1 MGYNFEAARAAGVS
15 DTDIVEHLKQKGEY
29 TYKFDD
35 ARKAGVSDTDIVEH
49 LKTKTPSA
57 VPTSET
63 IAPVEKQPVSENQAP
78 TVSMDIF
85 QGIQPTEGN
94 ATADVTMNMGL
105 DNSNALN
112 PEYVTKTQADIQNTQ
127 RIEKAQYVATDSSFP
142 QPVKLAS
149 GETVMVKPGGLE
161 DTFLSVTPVGKLSI
175 LSVSSLMKTQPFK
188 QAVVKGK
195 AIDFL
200 KKEFSLTDEFVDKAI
215 ADYSRYIDTTGMS
228 KQDIA
233 VKAVANR
240 ISKEEGEAL
249 KTVSTAINKDVAP
262 TIRKETEAR
271 QAEILKY
278 LETGNIEDAY
288 RAIKLQKGEAVEN
301 FEEFREVVKTKFG
314 QEFEVNSPVIDTLHA
329 ELKDEASKGIALGPD
344 ALNVLNT
351 IEKGG
356 ATKYTL
362 DDLISLRQ
370 NLGSIAKGSSD
381 KRIMQINTIK
391 AEVDKVIDANMP
403 DSLKNLYSN
412 VKAEYRLSK
421 ALAGKNQDAFN
432 SEFGKILSSMHQGK
446 NSYVKVLKS
455 LSRGSASKE
464 DLSIMLQGV
473 GIENMTKFEKGLIRE
488 LARNKKAVV
497 DFAKISE
504 SLRGIEFVTSEGKQL
519 RKLIEDQGNIFRSDM
534 WANKGPS
541 MGTAFKSGDT
551 GAIASSVQV
560 RIEYAIRNG
569 LWSMLGKRFSLSDDA
584 RYFRN
589 MKAVSD
595 ILAKPGLAK
604 DINLKADVADTIR
617 SSIRKAIQDDFDKV
631 GRIATQTDVDDY
643 IKQNMSNAGYTLLK
657 HDPKARITGDVNL
670 TPLYATEKGTVGV
683 KATDV
688 ALHDS
693 QLKLLRESL
702 DRDVAD
708 TIMPEVTKYME
719 TKRMENILKD
729 VTGRLSAK
737 DKQANIDMLRKIVT
751 KEAEI
756 LINNVNKAHGVKLN
770 GEEVQK
776 IIKMKMAKL
785 MEECK

>member
-63 IAPVEKQPVSENQAP
+63 IAPVEK
-78 TVSMDIF
+78 
-85 QGIQPTEGN
+85 PTE
-94 ATADVTMNMGL
+94 APISVL
-105 DNSNALN
+105 DRMQQLSDTKAMPGVQETVQPSGIIPSPSELDLQRDLPEKALDRKKEELTKVALN
-112 PEYVTKTQADIQNTQ
+112 RGDFPVTERSTGIVSNVPNQGLQDTSIDI
-127 RIEKAQYVATDSSFP
+127 IP
-142 QPVKLAS
+142 I
-149 GETVMVKPGGLE
+149 
-161 DTFLSVTPVGKLSI
+161 GKLGI
-175 LSVSSLMKTQPFK
+175 LDVSSLMKTQPFK

-215 ADYSRYIDTTGMS
+215 ADYSRYIDTTGM
-228 KQDIA
+228 KAQDVA
-233 VKAVANR
+233 VKAVSHSL
-240 ISKEEGEAL
+240 SKEEGEAV
-249 KTVSTAINKDVAP
+249 KTIATAINKDVAP
-262 TIRKETEAR
+262 AIRTTAIER
-271 QAEILKY
+271 QGQVLDK

-356 ATKYTL
+356 SNYNL

-391 AEVDKVIDANMP
+391 SEVDKVIDANMP

-421 ALAGKNQDAFN
+421 ALEGKNKDAFN

-455 LSRGSASKE
+455 LSRSSASKE

-473 GIENMTKFEKGLIRE
+473 GIENMTKFEKGLIAE
-488 LARNKKAVV
+488 LARNKKSVV
-497 DFAKISE
+497 DFAKISDQ
-504 SLRGIEFVTSEGKQL
+504 LRSIEFVTKEGKQL
-519 RKLIEDQGNIFRSDM
+519 RKLIEDQGNIFRSDT
-534 WANKGPS
+534 WANKGPAI
-541 MGTAFKSGDT
+541 GTAFKSGDT
-551 GAIASSVQV
+551 GAIASSVQTRV
-560 RIEYAIRNG
+560 EYAVRNG
-569 LWSMLGKRFSLSDDA
+569 LWSLLGKRFSPSADA

-595 ILAKPGLAK
+595 VLAKPGLAK

>member
-49 LKTKTPSA
+49 LKQKVSTA

-63 IAPVEKQPVSENQAP
+63 ITPVEKTTSEPISVLDRMQQLADTRAMP
-78 TVSMDIF
+78 GVQETA
-85 QGIQPTEGN
+85 QPTSIIPSPSELDLQRDLPEKALERKKEELTKVALNRG
-94 ATADVTMNMGL
+94 DFPVTERSTGIVSNVPNQDL
-105 DNSNALN
+105 QDNSI
-112 PEYVTKTQADIQNTQ
+112 DI
-127 RIEKAQYVATDSSFP
+127 I
-142 QPVKLAS
+142 
-149 GETVMVKPGGLE
+149 
-161 DTFLSVTPVGKLSI
+161 PVGKLGI
-175 LSVSSLMKTQPFK
+175 FDLQALLKTSDFK

-195 AIDFL
+195 AIDFI
-200 KKEFSLTDEFVDKAI
+200 KKEFSLSDEFVDKAI
-215 ADYSRYIDTTGMS
+215 ADYSKYIDTTGMS

-278 LETGNIEDAY
+278 LDTGNIEDAY
-288 RAIKLQKGEAVEN
+288 RAIQLQKGEAVEN
-301 FEEFREVVKTKFG
+301 FEEFRTVVKTKFTN
-314 QEFEVNSPVIDTLHA
+314 EIEVNSPVIDNLHA
-329 ELKDEASKGIALGPD
+329 ELKAEADKGIALGPD

-351 IEKGG
+351 MEKGG

-381 KRIMQINTIK
+381 KRIMEINTIK

-421 ALAGKNQDAFN
+421 ALAGKNKDAFN

-455 LSRGSASKE
+455 LSKSSASKE
-464 DLSIMLQGV
+464 DLNIMLQGV
-473 GIENMTKFEKGLIRE
+473 GRDNMVKFEKGLIQE

-541 MGTAFKSGDT
+541 IGTAFKSGDT

-560 RIEYAIRNG
+560 RVEYAIRNG

-595 ILAKPGLAK
+595 ILAKPSKVK
-604 DINLKADVADTIR
+604 DIKLKAEVVDTIR
-617 SSIRKAIQDDFDKV
+617 STIKKAIQDDFDKV
-631 GRIATQTDVDDY
+631 GKIATEADVDNY
-643 IKQNMSNAGYTLLK
+643 VKQNMSNAGYTLLK
-657 HDPKARITGDVNL
+657 YDPEAKLTGDVNL
-670 TPLYATEKGTVGV
+670 KPLYATEKGTVGTQP
-683 KATDV
+683 TDV

-693 QLKLLRESL
+693 QLKILRESI

-708 TIMPEVTKYME
+708 TVMPEITKYME
-719 TKRMENILKD
+719 TKRIDNILKD
-729 VTGRLSAK
+729 VTSRLSHT
-737 DKQANIDMLRKIVT
+737 DKQKNIQILKNIVT
-751 KEAEI
+751 KEAEH
-756 LINNVNKAHGVKLN
+756 LISKINKANGVKLN